1 LEEEQ
6 IDANI
11 ELALTQQD
19 VMQAVD
25 SVLPMLNAFVSSL
38 LGFVT
43 VNAHANPL
51 KPESF
56 VYALRETLAE
66 HLPDEELRGAVIAL
80 AAGLLGKN
88 LRSLYKEIVE
98 WLRSQGIEPAG
109 ALNVSDGKRANPTEN
124 AVTRTLLTL
133 DKLRK
138 LLSGELEQA
147 SPSAVLGEFTHT
159 VPASYVA
166 LDDMKLVEPMMKRLA
181 QRASQSAAT
190 KVAGS
195 LSASDH
201 KGIAREQTQRKDLG
215 RQLGEEVLRLML
227 ENLMQDRRLLPAVRQ
242 SLLAMEPI
250 LLKLSRSD
258 TRFFSERQH
267 PARQFLDKITHRS
280 LAFASQEEAGF
291 LAFRAVFDQCV
302 QELSASECDA
312 TAFAKVLEALETNWA
327 TAEHEQRQRA
337 EEVARGLL
345 HAEQRNLLA
354 QRLTEDFCT
363 RMENKAIPDMVAT
376 FLRGPWAQVVAESQL
391 QCVDGTLDAD
401 GYLALVDDLIWSVRL
416 RLARRNRARLVQM
429 VPGMLVKMRRGLD
442 LISYPPERSAV
453 FFDELITFHEKAFET
468 TRPSGS
474 VEDAASAAAQET
486 ALRTVALPPDEF
498 WMAHDEA
505 KDSGY
510 LTGDFAELPAEVQS
524 PDAAQPVDM
533 ELWSVDKLHTGAWV
547 DLAFGGQ
554 WVRAQLTWASPH
566 KTLFMFVS
574 GGGLAHSMSRR
585 TMDRLRGFGL
595 IRLVSDGRIMD
606 NALDAVAQAALQN
619 DLSKTQGL
627 G

>member
-1 LEEEQ
+1 MKKYILRRLGVAHDPGSAKPTLQGCLEAVLEQSDTLMNDILDGLRLAATPSKTDIPYPQKSTGAAAAQESLHKQRDEVKRTFSAALRSAVYGGETQRVSTEPLVRFDDFQFLEEEQ

-312 TAFAKVLEALETNWA
+312 TA
-327 TAEHEQRQRA
+327 
-337 EEVARGLL
+337 
-345 HAEQRNLLA
+345 
-354 QRLTEDFCT
+354 
-363 RMENKAIPDMVAT
+363 
-376 FLRGPWAQVVAESQL
+376 
-391 QCVDGTLDAD
+391 
-401 GYLALVDDLIWSVRL
+401 
-416 RLARRNRARLVQM
+416 
-429 VPGMLVKMRRGLD
+429 
-442 LISYPPERSAV
+442 
-453 FFDELITFHEKAFET
+453 
-468 TRPSGS
+468 
-474 VEDAASAAAQET
+474 
-486 ALRTVALPPDEF
+486 
-498 WMAHDEA
+498 
-505 KDSGY
+505 
-510 LTGDFAELPAEVQS
+510 
-524 PDAAQPVDM
+524 
-533 ELWSVDKLHTGAWV
+533 
-547 DLAFGGQ
+547 
-554 WVRAQLTWASPH
+554 
-566 KTLFMFVS
+566 
-574 GGGLAHSMSRR
+574 
-585 TMDRLRGFGL
+585 
-595 IRLVSDGRIMD
+595 
-606 NALDAVAQAALQN
+606 
-619 DLSKTQGL
+619 
-627 G
+627 